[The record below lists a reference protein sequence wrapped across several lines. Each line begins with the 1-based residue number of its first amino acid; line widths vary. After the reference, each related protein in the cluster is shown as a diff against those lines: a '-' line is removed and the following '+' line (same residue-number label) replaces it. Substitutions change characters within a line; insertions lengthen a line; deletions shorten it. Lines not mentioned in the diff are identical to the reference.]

1 MLRVAAA
8 VLLAVSLSACVAA
21 RPALPPSSSPIA
33 AVENQKRDIAV
44 RRDRGEIFFADAA
57 RQQYAVQKA
66 NYALTPNEERFWAE
80 SIANAS
86 LVDSRRITPQE
97 FHTRVRALYA
107 RYVTGA

>member
-1 MLRVAAA
+1 MLRVAA
-8 VLLAVSLSACVAA
+8 VLLALLLSACVAT
-21 RPALPPSSSPIA
+21 RPALPPSSTMIQS
-33 AVENQKRDIAV
+33 VEDQKRDIAV
-44 RRDRGEIFFADAA
+44 RRNRGEIFFADAA

-66 NYALTPNEERFWAE
+66 NYSLTPNEERFWAE

-97 FHTRVRALYA
+97 FHNRVRVLYA